1 MSVFNLNVRDDRKTH
16 KRDIV
21 HKNHTEDEVVATVME
36 VTDAVPT
43 TDSTTATQS
52 GMDTTT
58 ATEIPDST
66 TIPTESTTSTVPETA
81 STSST
86 TTTTTDTTTSST
98 GQTSPPIDSGFHPIL
113 SFYYGGNPN
122 ENANS
127 IFFTTIEPEQNSP
140 PPTEM
145 PNFQTND
152 RNDVGDF
159 KPSIQYTYR
168 NYRYDTDPHFVPIVG
183 TKQIF

>member
-1 MSVFNLNVRDDRKTH
+1 MRDDRKTH

-36 VTDAVPT
+36 ITESVPT
-43 TDSTTATQS
+43 ANSTTATES
-52 GMDTTT
+52 GMETTT
-58 ATEIPDST
+58 ATETEIPNST
-66 TIPTESTTSTVPETA
+66 EGTVSTSTVSETEA
-81 STSST
+81 PSPTPTPT
-86 TTTTTDTTTSST
+86 TNTTSGPTPS
-98 GQTSPPIDSGFHPIL
+98 PIDPIL

-122 ENANS
+122 ENAGS
-127 IFFTTIEPEQNSP
+127 IYFTTIEPNQNLA
-140 PPTEM
+140 PPTEK
-145 PNFQTND
+145 PNVQAND
-152 RNDVGDF
+152 RNDNGVF